1 VGTLLGYTGTRS
13 LEQGRAPG
21 VHTEARAHKDLPK
34 ECVQVRACR
43 GHIAPAYGCAAPL
56 STAAATWSLPTTVR
70 TARPSIVELAE
81 LERNIIVSS
90 RVLSGCRA
98 APTMRRSGAR
108 SIWVL
113 AGFVG
118 SVCALGPV
126 PTQVISVAKTLARGS
141 FLRISADMSGGLPLD
156 HWKTRSVR
164 FPSEGPVESL
174 CNIWRQQ
181 GGLPAFWA
189 GTPAVLFQGFFC
201 GALLMAAKV
210 SPSLARALFLALA
223 LLLSLSLSL
232 SLSGSLC
239 LSRSRSLTHTLSRA
253 RSLSLPHPALACV
266 RDM

>member
-1 VGTLLGYTGTRS
+1 
-13 LEQGRAPG
+13 
-21 VHTEARAHKDLPK
+21 
-34 ECVQVRACR
+34 
-43 GHIAPAYGCAAPL
+43 
-56 STAAATWSLPTTVR
+56 
-70 TARPSIVELAE
+70 
-81 LERNIIVSS
+81 
-90 RVLSGCRA
+90 
-98 APTMRRSGAR
+98 MRRSGAR

-223 LLLSLSLSL
+223 LLLSLSCSLSL
-232 SLSGSLC
+232 SLALSVSLALALSHTHSLARA
-239 LSRSRSLTHTLSRA
+239 LSRCHTPRLRACVICDAHVGVFYTGLSHASTHARARARAHTHTHTLCRRA
-253 RSLSLPHPALACV
+253 QRAHSCAHECPWARQSSAALQAS
-266 RDM
+266 

>member
-1 VGTLLGYTGTRS
+1 M
-13 LEQGRAPG
+13 RAY
-21 VHTEARAHKDLPK
+21 
-34 ECVQVRACR
+34 R

-56 STAAATWSLPTTVR
+56 STAAATWSLLTTVR
-70 TARPSIVELAE
+70 TVRPSIVRKVTE

-210 SPSLARALFLALA
+210 SPSLARALFLALSRARA
-223 LLLSLSLSL
+223 LSLSLWLSLSLSL
-232 SLSGSLC
+232 SLSH
-239 LSRSRSLTHTLSRA
+239 THTHSRA
-253 RSLSLPHPALACV
+253 LSLAATPRACV
-266 RDM
+266 RA